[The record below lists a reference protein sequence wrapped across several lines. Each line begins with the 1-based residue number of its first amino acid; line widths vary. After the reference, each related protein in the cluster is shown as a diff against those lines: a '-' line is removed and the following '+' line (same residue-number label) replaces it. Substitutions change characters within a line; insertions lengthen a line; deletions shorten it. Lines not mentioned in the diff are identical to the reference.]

1 MEMHKRSTKILPD
14 TLRKG
19 LRFQIQDTSLLNI
32 NIHEHIIGFNGY
44 GWLNVYFVPD
54 FEHELL
60 TGIRDTYKIWN
71 KIMKHIKLFR

>member
-1 MEMHKRSTKILPD
+1 MKKRSTNNYPVI
-14 TLRKG
+14 LRKS

-32 NIHEHIIGFNGY
+32 DIYEHIIGFNGY

-60 TGIRDTYKIWN
+60 TGIRNIYKSWN